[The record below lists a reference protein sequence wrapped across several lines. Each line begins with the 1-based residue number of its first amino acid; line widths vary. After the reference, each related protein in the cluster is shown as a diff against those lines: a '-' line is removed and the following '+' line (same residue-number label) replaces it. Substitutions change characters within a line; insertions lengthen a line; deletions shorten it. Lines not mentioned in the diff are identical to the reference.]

1 MKKMNLNELHEFYK
15 DHLFN
20 VLLPFWMKFGIDH
33 EYGAFFT
40 CFNNTGDILKS
51 KNKYIWSQG
60 RFLWMLSRLH
70 YAFKD
75 YIDREEAKVL
85 IKAAEKGALFLKEHA
100 LLPNGKCAWVLDQKG
115 SPILTDR
122 NGDEINPVRG
132 DKFDLGIAA
141 AQFLIYGMAEY
152 ARAANRQEYF
162 EFALKLFDSV
172 NERLQ
177 SGDYKTFPHDAPNGY
192 KTHGKSMIMLE
203 TSQELADIASF
214 FNDPSYDRLTQVAS
228 ASMNETINSFVKKDD
243 KILLEMIKQDNST
256 AYNEMLGSYVNPGHA
271 LEDAWFIMHFAMRI
285 SDTEAIDTG
294 AEIVRWM
301 TSLGWDSEY
310 GGLPQFVHK
319 DGGKPKGSITSNN
332 INDHMVKELREN
344 WSNKLWWVHSEA
356 LYALIL
362 AYENS
367 GDSWF
372 LNTYWQFHDYV
383 FKTFPNPD
391 KKIGEWIQIQ
401 DRKGKPDDKVVALPV
416 KDPYHI
422 TRAFMHL
429 IKSLER
435 IIVGKPGGA

>member
-33 EYGAFFT
+33 EHGAFFT
-40 CFNNTGDILKS
+40 CFNNAGDTLKS

-60 RFLWMLSRLH
+60 RFLWMLSRLY

-75 YIDREEAKVL
+75 YIDTEEAKGL
-85 IKAAEKGALFLKEHA
+85 INGAEKGALFLKEHA
-100 LLPNGKCAWVLDQKG
+100 LLANGKCAWVLDQKG

-122 NGDEINPVRG
+122 NGNEKKPVEGDE
-132 DKFDLGIAA
+132 FDLGIAA
-141 AQFLIYGMAEY
+141 DEFLIYGMAEY
-152 ARAANRQEYF
+152 ARAANRPEYF
-162 EFALKLFDSV
+162 KFALKLFDSV
-172 NERLQ
+172 SERLQ
-177 SGDYKTFPHDAPNGY
+177 SGDYNTFPHDAPIGY

-203 TSQELADIASF
+203 TSQELADIACF
-214 FNDPSYDRLTQVAS
+214 FNDPSAERLTAIAK
-228 ASMNETINSFVKKDD
+228 ASMHETINNFVKKDD

-285 SDTEAIDTG
+285 SDTEATHTG

-301 TSLGWDSEY
+301 TTLGWDAQY
-310 GGLPQFVHK
+310 GGLPQLLHK
-319 DGGKPKGSITSNN
+319 DGGKPKGSITSSN
-332 INDHMVKELREN
+332 INDHMVMELREN

-372 LNTYWQFHDYV
+372 LNTYWQFHDYI

-391 KKIGEWIQIQ
+391 KKIGEWIQIR
-401 DRKGKPDDKVVALPV
+401 DRKGKPEDKVVALPV

-435 IIVGKPGGA
+435 IIAGKPEGM